1 MENLSNGVRIE
12 LGDVMFSQV
21 INQIGVCST
30 EELLD
35 LVNTLYNKL
44 PIEWQNILFEE
55 FGYLTNNNREIFDK
69 EFAEI
74 YFTFSKKWHK
84 DLGIP
89 AKYNMY
95 KKSLLNT
102 LVITPML
109 DDLDAPPAEILQIR
123 INN

>member
-1 MENLSNGVRIE
+1 MQNLSNGVQIE
-12 LGDVMFSQV
+12 LGDVMFSQI
-21 INQIGVCST
+21 INQIGVSNT

-44 PIEWQNILFEE
+44 PIEWQNILFDE
-55 FGYLTNNNREIFDK
+55 FGYLVNNNREIFDE

-74 YFTFSKKWHK
+74 YFKFSKNWHK

-89 AKYNMY
+89 EKYNGY

-102 LVITPML
+102 LVITAML
-109 DDLDAPPAEILQIR
+109 DDLDAPPNEILQIR